1 MSRDMIAAF
10 LDEMRSR
17 YGGEIESVHLPDGT
31 RAYLEER
38 VAAGEVE
45 TLEFM
50 LKLGY
55 LMGLQTGFAAAQ
67 AGASEPPST
76 SNIPGPIQ
84 A

>member
-10 LDEMRSR
+10 LAEMRSR
-17 YGGEIESVHLPDGT
+17 YSDEIESVNLPDGT
-31 RAYLEER
+31 REYLAER
-38 VAAGEVE
+38 VENGEIE
-45 TLEFM
+45 MLEFM

-76 SNIPGPIQ
+76 SSTPGPIQ

>member
-10 LDEMRSR
+10 LAEMRSR
-17 YGGEIESVHLPDGT
+17 YSDEIESVNLPEGT
-31 RAYLEER
+31 REYIAER
-38 VAAGEVE
+38 MERGEVE

-76 SNIPGPIQ
+76 SNTPGPIQ